1 MSVIPLQGQADLVD
15 TPESAELAEKYTATV
30 LPGAGLTSWVYNRVQ
45 RWENVRDRG
54 YGRLWSEYWRIW
66 RGKWAAEDQTR
77 VSERSRLIAPALA
90 QAIEASVSEIEEAVF
105 SKEIWFDIPDDTPG
119 DEKATASAERD
130 QLISDLDKVNAKDA
144 ISEAVLNAAI
154 FGTGIVQINTYVA
167 SDKRP
172 ERDKDTKEL
181 SPASKERV
189 FVTVES
195 IRPDEFIPDPAAKVV
210 DEMLGAAVRRV
221 KTQHSVLE
229 KIEQG
234 IYRKDALPF
243 ILPQHRQVNYDVDRA
258 IDPQSII
265 TIADSDEVDIIEY
278 HGKVPLAYMAALDT
292 RVSKSAVDE
301 LLAETPVAN
310 GEGDIGTELIEAIVT
325 IANNRV
331 LLRAIPNP
339 FVMKDRSIIAFQYE
353 KVPGRFWGR
362 GVSEKGY
369 NPQKGLDATIRSYVD
384 ALGYVAAP
392 MLGIDSGRMPRGFK
406 QEVRPGRIWLTQ
418 GPPDEVLR
426 PVKIGDLDANLFNT
440 ASEME
445 RMVQM
450 GTGAFDTA
458 TALKNQSQSGANSA
472 TANSMLM
479 GAFVK
484 RAKRA
489 IHNVDRNLLTPVVTK
504 ALWRYMQ
511 FDPVRYPQDFQ
522 FRVKT
527 SLGIVA
533 REVEAAQLTQLIGM
547 LPDEYHQVKLVLAQ
561 GVVENTAISSKTK
574 IMQMIAQVLQP
585 PPPEVVKQQQHLQE
599 LQTKAMEAELQ
610 GKLTDVQLTLA
621 QIKETLARA
630 AMEAHKAGVSTVELQ
645 QQQAKIQQEWE
656 NIENQKEQ
664 NRISRADLSI
674 KDKSANAQLITAHAN
689 VIKAN
694 KPTPSP
700 SK

>member
-1 MSVIPLQGQADLVD
+1 MSVIPLQGQAHIVD
-15 TPESAELAEKYTATV
+15 TPESIESDAKYTATV
-30 LPGAGLTSWVYNRVQ
+30 LPGAALTSWVYNRVQ

-54 YGRLWSEYWRIW
+54 YGRLWSEYWRMW

-105 SKEIWFDIPDDTPG
+105 SRENWFDIPDDMPEG
-119 DEKATASAERD
+119 QIQQAAKERD
-130 QLISDLDKVNAKDA
+130 QLLVDLDKVNAKDA

-167 SDKRP
+167 ADKRP
-172 ERDKDTKEL
+172 ERDPNTKEL
-181 SPASKERV
+181 KPADKERV

-195 IRPDEFIPDPAAKVV
+195 IRPDEFIPDPAAKTV

-221 KTQHSVLE
+221 KTQHSILE
-229 KIEQG
+229 KIEKG

-278 HGKVPLAYMAALDT
+278 HGKVPLAYIAALEVT
-292 RVSKSAVDE
+292 ESKSEVDE
-301 LLAETPVAN
+301 LLAEAPLAN
-310 GEGDIGTELIEAIVT
+310 GEGEELIEAIVT

-331 LLRAIPNP
+331 LLRAIANP
-339 FVMKDRSIIAFQYE
+339 FVMSDRSIIAFQYE

-369 NPQKGLDATIRSYVD
+369 NAQKGLDATIRSYID

-426 PVKIGDLDANLFNT
+426 PVVIGELNPALFQT

-472 TANSMLM
+472 SANSMLM

-547 LPDEYHQVKLVLAQ
+547 LPDEFHQVKLVLAQ
-561 GVVENTAISSKTK
+561 GIVENTAISNKGQ
-574 IMQMIAQVLQP
+574 ILQVIAQVLNP
-585 PPPEVVKQQQHLQE
+585 PPNPQQQHLQQ
-599 LQTKAMEAELQ
+599 LQMQAAEAELQ
-610 GKLTDVQLTLA
+610 EKLVKVQLTLA

-630 AMEAHKAGVSTVELQ
+630 AMEGHKAGVSTIELQ
-645 QQQAKIQQEWE
+645 QEAQKIQQQWDE
-656 NIENQKEQ
+656 IESQKEQ
-664 NRISRADLSI
+664 NRISRQKLSI
-674 KDKSANAQLITAHAN
+674 EDKSANAQLITAHAN
-689 VIKAN
+689 MIKAN
-694 KPTPSP
+694 KPTPKPAS
-700 SK
+700 

>member
-1 MSVIPLQGQADLVD
+1 MSLIPLQGQAEIVD
-15 TPESAELAEKYTATV
+15 TPESAEAATKYTATV
-30 LPGAGLTSWVYNRVQ
+30 LPGAALTSWVYNRVM
-45 RWENVRDRG
+45 RWENVRDRD

-105 SKEIWFDIPDDTPG
+105 SRENWFDIPDDMP
-119 DEKATASAERD
+119 DSQKEAASQERD
-130 QLISDLDKVNAKDA
+130 QLLIDMDKVNAKDA

-154 FGTGIVQINTYVA
+154 FGTGIVQINTFVS
-167 SDKRP
+167 SDGRP
-172 ERDKDTKEL
+172 DRHPDTKEL
-181 SPASKERV
+181 RPASKERV

-195 IRPDEFIPDPAAKVV
+195 IRPDEFIPDPAAKNV

-221 KTQHSVLE
+221 KTQHSILE
-229 KIEQG
+229 KIEKG
-234 IYRKDALPF
+234 VYRKDALPF

-265 TIADSDEVDIIEY
+265 TIADSDEVDVIEY
-278 HGKVPLAYMAALDT
+278 HGKVPLAYLAALQIHDKP
-292 RVSKSAVDE
+292 SKSAVDE
-301 LLAETPVAN
+301 LLAERPVVGSSGDE
-310 GEGDIGTELIEAIVT
+310 GEELVEAIVT

-331 LLRAIPNP
+331 LLRAIANP

-369 NPQKGLDATIRSYVD
+369 NPQKGLDATIRSYID
-384 ALGYVAAP
+384 ALGFVAVP

-406 QEVRPGRIWLTQ
+406 QDIRPGKIWLTQ

-426 PVKIGDLDANLFNT
+426 PVQIGELNPALFQT

-489 IHNVDRNLLTPVVTK
+489 IHNVDRNLLTPVITK
-504 ALWRYMQ
+504 VLWRYMQ
-511 FDPVRYPQDFQ
+511 FDPVRYPNDFQ

-533 REVEAAQLTQLIGM
+533 REVEVAQLTQLIGM
-547 LPDEYHQVKLVLAQ
+547 VGDEFPTVRLLLAK
-561 GVVENTAISSKTK
+561 GIIDNSSISNKAQ
-574 IMQMIAQVLQP
+574 IMQAVQAVLNP
-585 PPPEVVKQQQHLQE
+585 PPNP
-599 LQTKAMEAELQ
+599 EAERMQKLQ
-610 GKLTDVQLTLA
+610 QAAAEAQLHQIMADAQLSLA
-621 QIKETLARA
+621 KVKETLARA
-630 AMEAHKAGVSTVELQ
+630 QAEAHKAGVSTVELQ
-645 QQQAKIQQEWE
+645 QEMQRIEQESQ
-656 NIENQKEQ
+656 NIENQRQ
-664 NRISRADLSI
+664 QIRISQAELAIKNKQADAAVIS
-674 KDKSANAQLITAHAN
+674 AHAN
-689 VIKAN
+689 MIKARQPP
-694 KPTPSP
+694 KPAA
-700 SK
+700 K